1 MENRK
6 IIRKNNSKKVKNL
19 GGVMNQKI
27 QQTIK
32 RPIHVTNQFC
42 SDIKLIYG
50 NFISTDLEYPA
61 MGVTIEGT
69 AIFVECKKYPRNAII
84 RRSTTDEVRGDHPLV
99 KKLWNETLVHYKG
112 KCRYSSVHIHPM
124 DFPNLSFVDIDNYEN
139 VRNDRNAPNS
149 LPPGS
154 PFPVILI
161 NLHKGKLKLIG
172 FWVYEGN
179 SYRTKIRIL
188 NDNNPYL
195 QRAWDNANPLSF
207 FSQEMKCFNTIKNS
221 LSDDW
226 KIIFGEKNNGLEK
239 AILVKGPNNGKLKIE
254 FNNKKFGGLDHPLI
268 NEDKVR
274 ISRYIQ
280 WEKLFS
286 DMIRISNPDSK
297 KRKPTSKSKSGGNKI
312 VKGNKKTQLKNE
324 AKQSIKEN
332 VQVKANDTERENI
345 NISAHKKVNA
355 PANNGEKEKAQL
367 ENKDQISNG
376 NIKKSPEEPISND
389 HKVDNTLSNNDIGNK
404 INVTA

>member
-6 IIRKNNSKKVKNL
+6 IIRKNNRKKVKNL

-42 SDIKLIYG
+42 SDIKSIYG

-99 KKLWNETLVHYKG
+99 KKLWNETLVYYKG

-179 SYRTKIRIL
+179 SYRTKI
-188 NDNNPYL
+188 
-195 QRAWDNANPLSF
+195 S
-207 FSQEMKCFNTIKNS
+207 
-221 LSDDW
+221 
-226 KIIFGEKNNGLEK
+226 
-239 AILVKGPNNGKLKIE
+239 
-254 FNNKKFGGLDHPLI
+254 
-268 NEDKVR
+268 
-274 ISRYIQ
+274 
-280 WEKLFS
+280 
-286 DMIRISNPDSK
+286 
-297 KRKPTSKSKSGGNKI
+297 
-312 VKGNKKTQLKNE
+312 
-324 AKQSIKEN
+324 
-332 VQVKANDTERENI
+332 
-345 NISAHKKVNA
+345 
-355 PANNGEKEKAQL
+355 
-367 ENKDQISNG
+367 
-376 NIKKSPEEPISND
+376 
-389 HKVDNTLSNNDIGNK
+389 
-404 INVTA
+404 